1 MSDGVSATGVRD
13 STTYASEVTWAS
25 NLIDPTSVQFDD
37 SQVILQGETAMPTSV
52 SRISSTSPL
61 YPRR

>member
-1 MSDGVSATGVRD
+1 VRD

-25 NLIDPTSVQFDD
+25 NMIDPCSVQFDD
-37 SQVILQGETAMPTSV
+37 KQVILQGEAATPTFV
-52 SRISSTSPL
+52 GRITSASPL